1 MTELEKLRAGLD
13 YDMWDEEVT
22 AMKTHALLGL
32 EKLNSV
38 PVLDTEGR
46 IEAIRELFGSV
57 GEHPTVHPGFH
68 CDCGKNISV
77 GDNFLANYNV
87 VILDRGPVTIGN
99 NVLIGPGVVISSVG
113 HPISTKGRRAHLA
126 RTNPVVIGDD
136 VWIGANATI
145 IPGVTVGN
153 NVIIAA
159 GAVVTEDVPDNCMV
173 AGVPAKFV
181 KAIEND
187 G

>member
-1 MTELEKLRAGLD
+1 M
-13 YDMWDEEVT
+13 
-22 AMKTHALLGL
+22 
-32 EKLNSV
+32 
-38 PVLDTEGR
+38 
-46 IEAIRELFGSV
+46 
-57 GEHPTVHPGFH
+57 
-68 CDCGKNISV
+68 
-77 GDNFLANYNV
+77 
-87 VILDRGPVTIGN
+87 TIGN

-145 IPGVTVGN
+145 IPGVTIGN

-173 AGVPAKFV
+173 AGVPARFV
-181 KAIEND
+181 KEIEND

>member
-1 MTELEKLRAGLD
+1 
-13 YDMWDEEVT
+13 MWDEEVT

-99 NVLIGPGVVISSVG
+99 NV
-113 HPISTKGRRAHLA
+113 
-126 RTNPVVIGDD
+126 
-136 VWIGANATI
+136 
-145 IPGVTVGN
+145 
-153 NVIIAA
+153 IIAA
-159 GAVVTEDVPDNCMV
+159 GAVVIEDVPDNCMV
-173 AGVPAKFV
+173 AGVPARFV